1 MTRNELTDLVLLAQ
15 NGDKSALEQIYLLT
29 YNSAYN
35 KIFSAVNNVDEAED
49 LVHDCFVSVISNLSN
64 LKEPK
69 SFEKWFNAIIF
80 NKIKDY
86 KKKSTP
92 VLLDEQEYNTLSNL
106 HEENTEYIPFEKLER
121 KDNIELTR
129 KLVNELSDKNRQSI
143 EMHYF
148 ENKSI
153 SEIADELNV
162 SENTVK
168 SRLHNGRN
176 EIKRKAKV
184 NTKKILI
191 TILIIVLLASITAF
205 TVSSSG
211 RFFSKIL
218 YKFHETFG
226 ELIGDPIHLKTA
238 PKYFLDVYTL
248 SYVPEGFELTD
259 STPSVLTDTTSFYS
273 ENYVKGD
280 ESIWFQ
286 QQTLE
291 TREYFSNSQS
301 ITSTEIINGFMVM
314 HIKNPDHS
322 FYVWDNSDYIF
333 TMGFSGNFSHEEEIK
348 IIEGVVKSDKVIY
361 DSDGKLAANKEKI
374 ELNYPPYSL
383 ISVDAPSDTA
393 INELTEIVIK
403 TTSDVTKLRIINQK
417 GDTATFI
424 RSSVNTSWVDN
435 GDGTATWAL
444 KYSFTS
450 EGTQEWAV
458 QIRNNT
464 WSAIDEKSK
473 FEITAK

>member
-1 MTRNELTDLVLLAQ
+1 MTRKELTDLVLLAQ

-35 KIFSAVNNVDEAED
+35 KIFSAVNNAEEAED

-121 KDNIELTR
+121 NDNIELTR

-248 SYVPEGFELTD
+248 SYVPEGYALEKEKLTSIYVRYEFENANKDTLCFEQRTKVGSDYYIDSESGYSIIEEIEEFDVYYRFTD
-259 STPSVLTDTTSFYS
+259 KNYHYAWNDGKCSIKMKSSVKL
-273 ENYVKGD
+273 
-280 ESIWFQ
+280 
-286 QQTLE
+286 
-291 TREYFSNSQS
+291 SNE
-301 ITSTEIINGFMVM
+301 EIIF
-314 HIKNPDHS
+314 
-322 FYVWDNSDYIF
+322 
-333 TMGFSGNFSHEEEIK
+333 
-348 IIEGVVKSDKVIY
+348 IIDGITVK
-361 DSDGKLAANKEKI
+361 
-374 ELNYPPYSL
+374 
-383 ISVDAPSDTA
+383 
-393 INELTEIVIK
+393 
-403 TTSDVTKLRIINQK
+403 
-417 GDTATFI
+417 
-424 RSSVNTSWVDN
+424 
-435 GDGTATWAL
+435 
-444 KYSFTS
+444 
-450 EGTQEWAV
+450 
-458 QIRNNT
+458 
-464 WSAIDEKSK
+464 
-473 FEITAK
+473 